1 MASPSNGS
9 VEGINEEAKYDL
21 SSILRSADM
30 DYLIRNNGDQ
40 VKIDNLK
47 GKTVG
52 LYFSASWCGP
62 CQGFTP
68 NLVEAYN
75 ELKQVDKFE
84 VIFISADQDDES
96 FNSYFS
102 KMPWLAVPF
111 SDTKTREKLD
121 KTFSDDGIPHLVFLD
136 YSGKLPRKAYE

>member
-40 VKIDNLK
+40 VKNDNLK

-62 CQGFTP
+62 CQRFTP

-84 VIFISADQDDES
+84 VIFIFADQDD
-96 FNSYFS
+96 
-102 KMPWLAVPF
+102 V
-111 SDTKTREKLD
+111 
-121 KTFSDDGIPHLVFLD
+121 
-136 YSGKLPRKAYE
+136 